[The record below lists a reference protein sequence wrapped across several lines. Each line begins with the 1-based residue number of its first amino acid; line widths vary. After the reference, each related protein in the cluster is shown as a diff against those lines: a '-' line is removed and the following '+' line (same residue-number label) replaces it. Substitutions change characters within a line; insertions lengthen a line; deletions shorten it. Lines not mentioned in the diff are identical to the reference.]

1 METIKGSKNLRKGR
15 SSIAGQYYLITTK
28 TLNKTEVFTEK
39 RAADIVLN
47 SLYWLDQHNRMDLQ
61 AAVVMPD
68 HLHFIAGLNK
78 GTLSGLMHSL
88 KSYTSKQIKAE
99 LNYSGTIWQS
109 QYHDHAIRKDEELK
123 EMMIYCLH
131 NPVRANIVM
140 DFHDYPYWYCKF
152 NV

>member
-1 METIKGSKNLRKGR
+1 MEFIKGSKNLRKGR
-15 SSIAGQYYLITTK
+15 VSIAGQYYLITTV
-28 TLNKTEVFTEK
+28 TINKTEVFKEK

-47 SLYWLDQHNRMDLQ
+47 SLYWLDHQNRIDLQ

-68 HLHFIAGLNK
+68 HLYFIARLNK

-88 KSYTSKQIKAE
+88 KSYTSKQIKAK
-99 LNYSGTIWQS
+99 LNHTGTIWQT

-123 EMMIYCLH
+123 EMMIYCLQ
-131 NPVRANIVM
+131 NPVRANMVN

>member
-15 SSIAGQYYLITTK
+15 VSIAGQYYLITTK
-28 TLNKTEVFTEK
+28 TLNKAVVFRDK
-39 RAADIVLN
+39 RAADIVLK

-99 LNYSGTIWQS
+99 LLLYRNSMAIPVSRPCYS
-109 QYHDHAIRKDEELK
+109 
-123 EMMIYCLH
+123 
-131 NPVRANIVM
+131 
-140 DFHDYPYWYCKF
+140 
-152 NV
+152 